1 MIKNHFFLNNL
12 IRQILYLRPLLTGVL
27 LGQLLALA
35 PEMKQIDKVFKK
47 QQTATNA
54 VNVRCAFWTHTAN
67 TRWNKNDYQ

>member
-35 PEMKQIDKVFKK
+35 PEMK
-47 QQTATNA
+47 
-54 VNVRCAFWTHTAN
+54 
-67 TRWNKNDYQ
+67 